1 MKRHLLPFLL
11 FALCPLVGSAQSSD
25 AAYPEGTWISELP
38 AEEYEKPYF
47 IEVDVKRV
55 TERDEDHDG
64 IVGCGYIIVS
74 DNKTDK
80 TILEGPLTYAGK
92 GLENG
97 MGNGVYF
104 FSVKA
109 KSGQTLKLGVRKTA
123 DLDLKFVSLTGAL
136 SSHPFLKDVLRLAPL
151 NGTWTPASIEP
162 CTEKELL
169 ENLREALNDND
180 KDRMA
185 YRTRGYGDVRQ
196 FIKAHQGLNPSLPKY
211 AKPKGTGAIN
221 IRKERSTSAA
231 IVGELP
237 AGQSLLVVD
246 EYDGWCQ
253 VWTSDKKYGWVSL
266 SVVTLSNNKGVAATT
281 TAAAQAKPAAAEP
294 QAKPASAQ
302 TSAKAA
308 ATSQAKSFTLANGKL
323 GPLSIGQTVASL
335 PKSVEGLYDNYKYET
350 FEVENDMEGSWT
362 EEWCHFY
369 KGGKEIFKCFAEGKK
384 LTTFVLMEGSSFI
397 KTNEGFYVGYN
408 ARELFNKKRMKWE
421 TYYEGTAF
429 GTSGHFIYHVNSDD
443 VQGGVE
449 FPSRATHIKQNAKI
463 VKIVYQ

>member
-1 MKRHLLPFLL
+1 MKRHLLFFSL

-25 AAYPEGTWISELP
+25 AAYPEGSWISELP

-64 IVGCGYIIVS
+64 IVDCGYIIVS

-109 KSGQTLKLGVRKTA
+109 KSGQTLQLGVRKTA
-123 DLDLKFVSLTGAL
+123 DLDLKFVSLTGKL

-151 NGTWTPASIEP
+151 NGTWTPATIEP
-162 CTEKELL
+162 CTEKKLL
-169 ENLREALNDND
+169 DNLKAALDDDD
-180 KDRMA
+180 KDRVA
-185 YRTRGYGDVRQ
+185 HRTRGYGDVRQ
-196 FIKAHQGLNPSLPKY
+196 YIKAHQGLNPNLPKY
-211 AKPKGTGAIN
+211 AKPKGPRAISL
-221 IRKERSTSAA
+221 RAARSTSAA

-237 AGQSLLVVD
+237 VGQSMLVAD

-253 VWTSDKKYGWVSL
+253 VWSSEKKYGWVNL
-266 SVVTLSNNKGVAATT
+266 STVTLSNNKDAVATKAAT
-281 TAAAQAKPAAAEP
+281 QAKPAAVAN
-294 QAKPASAQ
+294 KSKTASVQ
-302 TSAKAA
+302 SSAKAA
-308 ATSQAKSFTLANGKL
+308 ATSQAKKFTLANGKL
-323 GPLSIGQTVASL
+323 GPLFIGKTVASL
-335 PKSVEGLYDNYKYET
+335 PKSVDGLYDSYKYET

-369 KGGKEIFKCFAEGKK
+369 KDGKEIFKCFAEGKK
-384 LTTFVLMEGSSFI
+384 LTSFVLMEGSSFI

-421 TYYEGTAF
+421 TYFEGTAF
-429 GTSGHFIYHVNSDD
+429 GTSGHFIYHINDSDLL
-443 VQGGVE
+443 GCE
-449 FPSRATHIKQNAKI
+449 YPTRATHIKQNAKI